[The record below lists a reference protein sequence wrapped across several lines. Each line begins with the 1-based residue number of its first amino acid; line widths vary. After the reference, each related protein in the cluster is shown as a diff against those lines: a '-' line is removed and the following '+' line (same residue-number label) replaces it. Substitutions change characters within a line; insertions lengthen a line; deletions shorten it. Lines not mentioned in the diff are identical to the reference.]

1 MDNEAFDR
9 LTRLLSGAGTRRATL
24 GAVLATALLGR
35 ESGGAKNRRQ
45 RRRVRTQAQS
55 PCQNPGPGKNL
66 SGCDYSGADLRGRSF
81 RGANLSRA
89 KLIGAELCSAD
100 LRGANLHKTD
110 FTGAHLTR
118 TDLRGTNLS
127 SAILTDAHFCQTR
140 MPKGTLNNANCPP
153 DGDDVCCRDEECDG
167 VCKRGLCL
175 ERSCHSLGQLCQSF
189 PFEVCGNC
197 CGSLPNCDKRGVV
210 CLPEADII
218 TWRCRL
224 DCSSDA
230 DCAEHGD
237 NFECRR
243 DIIQCPGS
251 DKCCVAKA
259 CTRDENCTSGK
270 CCLVSS
276 RNGVCCRSDQRCG
289 FPAFELPCVDL

>member
-140 MPKGTLNNANCPP
+140 MPKGTLNTLFSSASTSLSQTLVFSWAGSTAPSNGGVIGF
-153 DGDDVCCRDEECDG
+153 DFDVSAVPLPAG
-167 VCKRGLCL
+167 GMLLLTALGGLVL
-175 ERSCHSLGQLCQSF
+175 M
-189 PFEVCGNC
+189 
-197 CGSLPNCDKRGVV
+197 
-210 CLPEADII
+210 
-218 TWRCRL
+218 
-224 DCSSDA
+224 
-230 DCAEHGD
+230 
-237 NFECRR
+237 RR
-243 DIIQCPGS
+243 RQT
-251 DKCCVAKA
+251 V
-259 CTRDENCTSGK
+259 
-270 CCLVSS
+270 
-276 RNGVCCRSDQRCG
+276 
-289 FPAFELPCVDL
+289 